1 MLISLF
7 FRRKNFVALNSPTN
21 ALRKNIQASENA
33 GQAKCKLMWLF
44 SSVCLFFIFDD
55 FWKIKLIKILKFG
68 ILEWRIFDFKK
79 VFNHVFNLLQL
90 LIFHILINYSI
101 SFYLFKTIELFVTF
115 FFKENASSTATALL
129 HIYKSWTFYMKNKS
143 KYESEHF

>member
-1 MLISLF
+1 M
-7 FRRKNFVALNSPTN
+7 ALNSPTN

-115 FFKENASSTATALL
+115 FFKKKLL
-129 HIYKSWTFYMKNKS
+129 LRLQLHCCIYIKA
-143 KYESEHF
+143 EHFTWKISRSMKVNIFKLFLHL